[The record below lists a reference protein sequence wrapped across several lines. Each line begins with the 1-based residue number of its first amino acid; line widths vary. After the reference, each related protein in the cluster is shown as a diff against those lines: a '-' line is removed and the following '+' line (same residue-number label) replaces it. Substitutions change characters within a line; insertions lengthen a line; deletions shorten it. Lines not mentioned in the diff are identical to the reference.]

1 MRRLTVLA
9 AMLMALLAV
18 STAWALSTSQNF
30 DGAGASFISI
40 HVPNFGNPSS
50 GPPPAPAVTAA
61 DAFSSGQFM
70 RLLTGATLGRTANTV
85 AFDQT
90 ESGTFN
96 RIVADF
102 DFRITCSGARTGFVG
117 GGCADGFAFIFLDTD
132 TFGTTGLTANGTPV
146 VFEPFG
152 RSHERVF
159 PYAYIPNNSFAVSF
173 STFIFDTNATSVLF
187 NNGFV
192 TGITPIDDST
202 LDLATGTF
210 GTSGKFHHAHID
222 LVLGGPTPNVTV
234 TLTNGVTSATVTPF
248 SNLDLSSVAGLGRY
262 EGRVAF
268 SAQCGDACAA
278 FDVDNVVVQYLDPP
292 TLVPSIAPTS
302 ILVLA
307 GLLSLF
313 MALRLRGKRR
323 PQAWR
328 HT

>member
-1 MRRLTVLA
+1 MRKLGVLA
-9 AMLMALLAV
+9 AMLMVLLAV
-18 STAWALSTSQNF
+18 STAWALSTSQDF
-30 DGAGASFISI
+30 DTAGAPFISI
-40 HVPNFGNPSS
+40 HVPNFGPLPS
-50 GPPPAPAVTAA
+50 GTTAAPTITAA

-70 RLLTGATLGRTANTV
+70 RLLSGGSNGRTANAV

-117 GGCADGFAFIFLDTD
+117 GGCADGFAFVFLNTA
-132 TFGTTGLTANGTPV
+132 TFGTTGLTADGTPV

-152 RSHERVF
+152 RSYTRTDPFVLV
-159 PYAYIPNNSFAVSF
+159 PNNSFAVSF
-173 STFIFDTNATSVLF
+173 STFIGDTNATSVLF

-192 TGITPIDDST
+192 TSITPIDDLT

-268 SAQCGDACAA
+268 GAQCGDACAA
-278 FDVDNVVVQYLDPP
+278 FDVDNIVVQYLDPP
-292 TLVPSIAPTS
+292 TLVPSVSPTS

-307 GLLSLF
+307 TLLSLF
-313 MALRLRGKRR
+313 MALRLRGRRR
-323 PQAWR
+323 PQAR
-328 HT
+328 R